1 MTTRRD
7 WTYQTGD
14 AATPRW
20 NKTESQEVAM
30 KKLWIVPL
38 TVGAAAMSWLVV
50 ANAPDIK
57 RYMRMHQM

>member
-1 MTTRRD
+1 
-7 WTYQTGD
+7 
-14 AATPRW
+14 
-20 NKTESQEVAM
+20 M

-50 ANAPDIK
+50 ANAPELK

>member
-1 MTTRRD
+1 
-7 WTYQTGD
+7 
-14 AATPRW
+14 
-20 NKTESQEVAM
+20 M

-38 TVGAAAMSWLVV
+38 TVGATAMSWLVV